1 VADRLLKPK
10 EAAKFKLKLWKLLA
24 AVKKKRVSPL
34 TIKTLLEESLL
45 TRNWVKRKLARD
57 THKTQPQKKRAR
69 TAHKMQQK
77 KSARKAQKKR
87 RLKKSVPLATVE
99 PELIIQT

>member
-34 TIKTLLEESLL
+34 TIKTFAGGVASDEELG
-45 TRNWVKRKLARD
+45 
-57 THKTQPQKKRAR
+57 
-69 TAHKMQQK
+69 
-77 KSARKAQKKR
+77 KAKVGSR
-87 RLKKSVPLATVE
+87 HT
-99 PELIIQT
+99 